1 MTDIKDMH
9 WFLWEA
15 IVMQANDMYSK
26 GLLSSALMCDINF
39 VTTFVQREGKFTDGM
54 KYMACQIERSVLA
67 KESEWMALVDKEE
80 EEGAVY
86 AA

>member
-1 MTDIKDMH
+1 MRDIKDMH

-15 IVMQANDMYSK
+15 IVMQANDMHSK

-39 VTTFVQREGKFTDGM
+39 VTTLVQRQGEFSEGM
-54 KYMACQIERSVLA
+54 KHMACQIELSVLA
-67 KESEWMALVDKEE
+67 KESEWMALVDKEME
-80 EEGAVY
+80 VAY